1 MKVTVV
7 CEFNLAMASKQGLGA
22 YPEGMG
28 ECLRNLFIEG
38 GHQAVYV
45 KSDENGVRDLTDE
58 LLQST
63 EVLVW
68 WGHFHHEAVEDGLV
82 EKIANRVQRGMGL
95 ICLHSAHVSK
105 IFKRMVG
112 SSGSLK
118 WREVGEQ
125 ERLWCIDP
133 THPINNG
140 LGEYVDIMHEEMY
153 GEPFD
158 IPTPDELVYIG
169 WFKGG
174 EVFRGGCVFNR
185 GRGKVFYFNPGH
197 ETYPTYKNSNVRKIL
212 LNAVEYVKNPRGI
225 LDKIECPNI
234 PEFSVK

>member
-1 MKVTVV
+1 MKVTIV
-7 CEFNLAMASKQGLGA
+7 CEFNPSMVSEQGIKA

-28 ECLRNLFIEG
+28 ECLRDLLVEG
-38 GHQAVYV
+38 GHDTTYV
-45 KSDENGVRDLTDE
+45 KADENGAKGLTDE
-58 LLQST
+58 ILQET
-63 EVLVW
+63 DVLIW
-68 WGHFHHEAVEDGLV
+68 WGHWYHGAVEDELV
-82 EKIANRVQRGMGL
+82 EKIANRVYRGMGL

-105 IFKRMVG
+105 IFTRITG
-112 SSGSLK
+112 TTGSLK

-125 ERLWCIDP
+125 ERLWCIMP
-133 THPINNG
+133 SHPINNG
-140 LGEYVDIMHEEMY
+140 LGEYVDIMQEEMY

-158 IPTPDELVYIG
+158 IPTPDELIYVG

-197 ETYPTYKNSNVRKIL
+197 ETYPTYKNPQVRKIL
-212 LNAVEYVKNPRGI
+212 LNATEYVKCSSGI
-225 LDKIECPNI
+225 AQKIECKHV